1 MRIRTDLRDVG
12 DSSEPRCARSAT
24 MAWSSQLGTAQR
36 GKGTTAAREKGWYR
50 DVEASARNEKLKDTH
65 MSSALCSCMMR

>member
-1 MRIRTDLRDVG
+1 
-12 DSSEPRCARSAT
+12 